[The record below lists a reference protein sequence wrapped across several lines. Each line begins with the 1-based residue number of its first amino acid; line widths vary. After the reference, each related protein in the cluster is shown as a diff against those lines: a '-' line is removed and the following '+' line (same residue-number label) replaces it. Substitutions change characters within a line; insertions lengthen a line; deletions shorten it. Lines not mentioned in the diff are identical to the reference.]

1 MHDTASL
8 VLESVMNSLE
18 AGASDVS
25 VRIEIR
31 DGRISVRT
39 EDNGN
44 APMSSDPFRQ
54 GSSTKGE
61 GRGCGLSIIY
71 RKSDGRCRLTR
82 GANQTRLSFT
92 AEDDGSLDDLQ
103 SALLPIFNLD
113 KAITVSIIRSSGEI
127 SISASELEKRGAVPD
142 CARGISAFRAYIT
155 ELEKGEIYG

>member
-71 RKSDGRCRLTR
+71 RKSDGRCR
-82 GANQTRLSFT
+82 FT